1 MPVQPVAPLLAAAFA
16 LLAAAA
22 SPAGSPAAAAVSD
35 QVTRGEYLARVG
47 DCFSCHTAPRGQPL
61 AGGLRMDTPFGA
73 LITPN
78 ITPDDETGIGKWTA
92 DDLYRAMHDGVNK
105 AGQDLYPVM
114 PYTFFTK
121 VTRADVDDIYA
132 YLRTVK
138 PVANRVDVN
147 QLRFPFDI
155 RLTQMAWRELY
166 FTEGTFAP
174 DPKKS
179 AQWNR
184 GAYLVE
190 GLGHCGAC
198 HSPRTILGGIKRGE
212 QLTGAHVDHWFALNL
227 TNDLRRGIGKFSDKQ
242 LVAFLKR
249 GAVKGK
255 TTAVGPMREVVHNSL
270 SYLTDD
276 DLMAIAIYLKSQ
288 PARGAPSPVATSV
301 KPDSKAAHL
310 YLDHCAPCHQAKGIG
325 MPGAIPPLAGNPVV
339 LAPDP
344 SDVLSVVLSGVPAR
358 GGYMAMPSF
367 ASLRNDDLAGI
378 ANYVRTSWGNTAS
391 QPVRA
396 DTVQAIRTAIG
407 PAAMSAPPKPASAK
421 PVAIAATPAPASTPA
436 PTTPPAATMT
446 PVPTTAPAV
455 ATIPAPAKT
464 APATPAPADAA
475 KDAPQRVAQAPAA
488 TNDGW
493 YTADEASKGKALFQ
507 ANCQG
512 CHGSE
517 LGGGVGPALKGAS
530 FAGTWGAKTLG
541 ALVTFEHSK
550 MPLTAPGSLTLPD
563 YQNLAAFIL
572 QQNGLPA
579 GTRPLS
585 SGADNARVLGL
596 K

>member
-1 MPVQPVAPLLAAAFA
+1 
-16 LLAAAA
+16 
-22 SPAGSPAAAAVSD
+22 
-35 QVTRGEYLARVG
+35 
-47 DCFSCHTAPRGQPL
+47 
-61 AGGLRMDTPFGA
+61 MDTQFGA

-138 PVANRVDVN
+138 PVSNRVDVN

-166 FTEGTFAP
+166 FTEGTFVP

-227 TNDLRRGIGKFSDKQ
+227 TGDLRRGIGKFSNKQ

-276 DLMAIAIYLKSQ
+276 DLMAIAVYLKSQ
-288 PARGAPSPVATSV
+288 PARGKPSPSASSF
-301 KPDSKAAHL
+301 KPDAKAAHL

-339 LAPDP
+339 LALDP
-344 SDVLSVVLSGVPAR
+344 SDVLSVVLGGVPAR
-358 GGYMAMPSF
+358 GAYMAMPSF
-367 ASLRNDDLAGI
+367 ASLRNDDIADI

-407 PAAMSAPPKPASAK
+407 PAAMPKPATPAPAKPTSAK
-421 PVAIAATPAPASTPA
+421 PVAVAATPAPASTPA
-436 PTTPPAATMT
+436 SPAATMT
-446 PVPTTAPAV
+446 PAPATAPAA
-455 ATIPAPAKT
+455 ATI
-464 APATPAPADAA
+464 TPARPVPADAA
-475 KDAPQRVAQAPAA
+475 NTTPQRVAQAPAA
-488 TNDGW
+488 STDGW
-493 YTADEASKGKALFQ
+493 YTADEASKGKSLFQ

-517 LGGGVGPALKGAS
+517 LGGGVGPALKGPS
-530 FAGTWGAKTLG
+530 FAGTWGTKTLG
-541 ALVTFEHSK
+541 ALVSFEHSK

-579 GTRPLS
+579 GNRPLS

>member
-1 MPVQPVAPLLAAAFA
+1 MPTPLAVPRILTAAVA

-22 SPAGSPAAAAVSD
+22 SPAAGAASTAVSD
-35 QVTRGEYLARVG
+35 QIKRGEYLARAG
-47 DCFSCHTAPRGQPL
+47 DCFSCHTKPGGQAL

-138 PVANRVDVN
+138 PVSNRVDVN

-227 TNDLRRGIGKFSDKQ
+227 TGDLRRGIGKFSDKQ

-276 DLMAIAIYLKSQ
+276 DLMAIAVYLKSQ
-288 PARGAPSPVATSV
+288 PARGKPSPAASSF
-301 KPDSKAAHL
+301 KPNDKAAHL
-310 YLDHCAPCHQAKGIG
+310 YLSHCAPCHQAKGIG

-344 SDVLSVVLSGVPAR
+344 SDVLSVVLGGVPAR
-358 GGYMAMPSF
+358 GAYMAMPSF
-367 ASLRNDDLAGI
+367 ASLRNDDIANI

-396 DTVQAIRTAIG
+396 DNVQAIRSAIG
-407 PAAMSAPPKPASAK
+407 PAAMPKPVTPAPAK
-421 PVAIAATPAPASTPA
+421 PVAVTATPASTSAPAPTQPSAAMTPAPA
-436 PTTPPAATMT
+436 
-446 PVPTTAPAV
+446 TAPAV
-455 ATIPAPAKT
+455 TTNP

-488 TNDGW
+488 TSDGW

-517 LGGGVGPALKGAS
+517 LGGGVGPALKGPS
-530 FAGTWGAKTLG
+530 FAATWGNKTLG
-541 ALVTFEHSK
+541 ALVSFEHSK

-579 GTRPLS
+579 GSKPLS
-585 SGADNARVLGL
+585 SGADNGRVLGL

>member
-1 MPVQPVAPLLAAAFA
+1 MPAPLAVPRVLTAAVA

-22 SPAGSPAAAAVSD
+22 SLGGTSPATAALSD
-35 QVTRGEYLARVG
+35 QVKRGEYLARAG
-47 DCFSCHTAPRGQPL
+47 DCFSCHTKPGGQPL

-78 ITPDDETGIGKWTA
+78 ITPDIETGIGNWTA

-105 AGQDLYPVM
+105 SGQDLYPVM

-249 GAVKGK
+249 GAVKSK

-276 DLMAIAIYLKSQ
+276 DLMAIAVYLKSQ
-288 PARGAPSPVATSV
+288 PPRGARSPATSSF
-301 KPDSKAAHL
+301 KPDTKAAHL

-344 SDVLSVVLSGVPAR
+344 SDVLSVVLGGVPAR
-358 GGYMAMPSF
+358 GAYMAMPSF
-367 ASLRNDDLAGI
+367 ASLGNDTLADI
-378 ANYVRTSWGNTAS
+378 VNYVRTSWGNTAS
-391 QPVRA
+391 LPVRA

-407 PAAMSAPPKPASAK
+407 PAAAPAPTKR
-421 PVAIAATPAPASTPA
+421 VATTAATAAPAPASTPA
-436 PTTPPAATMT
+436 PTTPTAATMT
-446 PVPTTAPAV
+446 PVPATAPAV
-455 ATIPAPAKT
+455 TKT
-464 APATPAPADAA
+464 PAPATPAPAEAA
-475 KDAPQRVAQAPAA
+475 KDLPQRVAQAPAA
-488 TNDGW
+488 ADGW

-530 FAGTWGAKTLG
+530 FAGTWGKKTLS

>member
-1 MPVQPVAPLLAAAFA
+1 MPPLGFVPVGFATLIALMADVPAMADAAK
-16 LLAAAA
+16 
-22 SPAGSPAAAAVSD
+22 
-35 QVTRGEYLARVG
+35 RGEYLARAG
-47 DCFSCHTAPRGQPL
+47 DCFSCHTTPGGQPL

-78 ITPDDETGIGKWTA
+78 ITPDDETGIGRWSA
-92 DDLYRAMHDGVNK
+92 DDLYRAMHLGVNK

-212 QLTGAHVDHWFALNL
+212 RLTGAHVDHWFALNL

-276 DLMAIAIYLKSQ
+276 DLMAIAVYLKSQ
-288 PARGAPSPVATSV
+288 PARGTPSPAASSF

-344 SDVLSVVLSGVPAR
+344 SDVLSVVLGGVPAR
-358 GGYMAMPSF
+358 GAYMAMPSF
-367 ASLRNDDLAGI
+367 ASLRNDDVAGI
-378 ANYVRTSWGNTAS
+378 VNYVRTSWGNTAS

-407 PAAMSAPPKPASAK
+407 PAAAPAPTK
-421 PVAIAATPAPASTPA
+421 PVVTTASPVATTTPAATTVPAPAAPPA
-436 PTTPPAATMT
+436 MTTTP
-446 PVPTTAPAV
+446 
-455 ATIPAPAKT
+455 
-464 APATPAPADAA
+464 APATPAKDAA
-475 KDAPQRVAQAPAA
+475 QRVAQAPAA
-488 TNDGW
+488 ADGW

-517 LGGGVGPALKGAS
+517 LGGGVGPALKGPS
-530 FAGTWGAKTLG
+530 FAGTWGTKTLG

-579 GTRPLS
+579 GNRPLS

>member
-1 MPVQPVAPLLAAAFA
+1 MPAPLALPRVLTAAMS

-22 SPAGSPAAAAVSD
+22 SPAVIGPAAAALSD
-35 QVTRGEYLARVG
+35 QVKRGEYIARAG
-47 DCFSCHTAPRGQPL
+47 DCFSCHTTPGGQPL

-78 ITPDDETGIGKWTA
+78 ITPDNETGIGLWTP

-138 PVANRVDVN
+138 PVANRVNVN

-174 DPKKS
+174 DPTKS

-184 GAYLVE
+184 GTYLVE

-227 TNDLRRGIGKFSDKQ
+227 TNDLRRGIGKFTDKQ

-288 PARGAPSPVATSV
+288 PARGTPSPATSSF
-301 KPDSKAAHL
+301 KPDTKAAHL

-344 SDVLSVVLSGVPAR
+344 SDVLSVVLGGVPAR
-358 GGYMAMPSF
+358 GAYMAMPSF
-367 ASLRNDDLAGI
+367 ASLRNDDVASI

-407 PAAMSAPPKPASAK
+407 PAAAPANMK
-421 PVAIAATPAPASTPA
+421 PVATAATPAAPAPASRPA
-436 PTTPPAATMT
+436 PTTPPAVTTT
-446 PVPTTAPAV
+446 P
-455 ATIPAPAKT
+455 
-464 APATPAPADAA
+464 APATPAPAEAA
-475 KDAPQRVAQAPAA
+475 KDVPQRVAQAPAA
-488 TNDGW
+488 TTDGW
-493 YTADEASKGKALFQ
+493 YTADEASKGKTLFQ
-507 ANCQG
+507 TNCQG

-517 LGGGVGPALKGAS
+517 LGGGVGPALKGPS
-530 FAGTWGAKTLG
+530 FAGTWGTKTLG

-550 MPLTAPGSLTLPD
+550 MPLTAPGSLTMPD

>member
-1 MPVQPVAPLLAAAFA
+1 MPAPLAAAPVLTA
-16 LLAAAA
+16 AVVLLAVAV
-22 SPAGSPAAAAVSD
+22 SPAVTRPAAAALTD
-35 QVTRGEYLARVG
+35 QTKRGEYLARAG
-47 DCFSCHTAPRGQPL
+47 DCFSCHTKPGGQPF
-61 AGGLRMDTPFGA
+61 AGGLRMDTPFGV

-78 ITPDDETGIGKWTA
+78 ITPDEETGIGQWTA
-92 DDLYRAMHDGVNK
+92 DDLYRAMHLGVNK

-121 VTRADVDDIYA
+121 VTREDVDDIYA

-138 PVANRVDVN
+138 PVSNRIDVN
-147 QLRFPFDI
+147 RLRFPFDI

-198 HSPRTILGGIKRGE
+198 HSPRTVLGGIKRGE
-212 QLTGAHVDHWFALNL
+212 QLTGARVDHWFALNL
-227 TNDLRRGIGKFSDKQ
+227 TGDLRRGIGKFSDTQ

-276 DLMAIAIYLKSQ
+276 DLMAIAVYLKSQ
-288 PARGAPSPVATSV
+288 PARGKPSPAVSSF
-301 KPDSKAAHL
+301 KPNDKAARL
-310 YLDHCAPCHQAKGIG
+310 YLDHCAPCHQAKGVG

-344 SDVLSVVLSGVPAR
+344 SDVLSVVLGGVPAR

-367 ASLRNDDLAGI
+367 ASLRNDDIASI

-396 DTVQAIRTAIG
+396 DNVQAIRAAIG
-407 PAAMSAPPKPASAK
+407 LAAAPATVKPVVAAASPVPASAHAPASK
-421 PVAIAATPAPASTPA
+421 PAPAA
-436 PTTPPAATMT
+436 
-446 PVPTTAPAV
+446 TAP
-455 ATIPAPAKT
+455 
-464 APATPAPADAA
+464 APATPASAA
-475 KDAPQRVAQAPAA
+475 THNAVQRVAQAPAA
-488 TNDGW
+488 TDGW
-493 YTADEASKGKALFQ
+493 YTAEEASKGKALFQ

-517 LGGGVGPALKGAS
+517 LGGGVGPALKGPS
-530 FAGTWGAKTLG
+530 FAATWGNKTLG
-541 ALVTFEHSK
+541 ALVSFEHSK

-563 YQNLAAFIL
+563 YQILAAFIL

>member
-1 MPVQPVAPLLAAAFA
+1 MPPLGFVPVGFA
-16 LLAAAA
+16 TLIALM
-22 SPAGSPAAAAVSD
+22 AAAAVSE
-35 QVTRGEYLARVG
+35 QAKRGEYLARAG
-47 DCFSCHTAPRGQPL
+47 DCFSCHTTPGGQPL

-78 ITPDDETGIGKWTA
+78 ITPDDETGIGRWSA
-92 DDLYRAMHDGVNK
+92 DDLYRAMHLGVNK

-212 QLTGAHVDHWFALNL
+212 RLTGAHVDHWFALNL

-276 DLMAIAIYLKSQ
+276 DLMAIAVYLKSQ
-288 PARGAPSPVATSV
+288 PARGTPSPAASSF

-344 SDVLSVVLSGVPAR
+344 SDVLSVVLGGVPAR
-358 GGYMAMPSF
+358 GAYMAMPSF
-367 ASLRNDDLAGI
+367 ASLRNDDVAGI
-378 ANYVRTSWGNTAS
+378 VNYVRTSWGNTAS

-407 PAAMSAPPKPASAK
+407 PAATPAPMK
-421 PVAIAATPAPASTPA
+421 PVATTASPVPATPA
-436 PTTPPAATMT
+436 PTTPPAATT
-446 PVPTTAPAV
+446 V
-455 ATIPAPAKT
+455 PAPAAPPAMT
-464 APATPAPADAA
+464 TTPAPATPAKDAA
-475 KDAPQRVAQAPAA
+475 QRVAQAPAA
-488 TNDGW
+488 ADGW

-517 LGGGVGPALKGAS
+517 LGGGVGPALKGPS
-530 FAGTWGAKTLG
+530 FAGTWGTKTLG

-579 GTRPLS
+579 GNRPLS

>member
-1 MPVQPVAPLLAAAFA
+1 MPLPLAVPRILTATVA
-16 LLAAAA
+16 LLAVAV
-22 SPAGSPAAAAVSD
+22 SPAAGAASTAASD
-35 QVTRGEYLARVG
+35 QVKRGEYLARAG
-47 DCFSCHTAPRGQPL
+47 DCFSCHTKPGGPAL

-138 PVANRVDVN
+138 PVSNRVDVN

-155 RLTQMAWRELY
+155 RLTQMTWRELY

-227 TNDLRRGIGKFSDKQ
+227 TGDLRRGIGKFSNKQ

-288 PARGAPSPVATSV
+288 PARGKPSPAASSV
-301 KPDSKAAHL
+301 KPDTKAAHL

-344 SDVLSVVLSGVPAR
+344 SDVLSVVLGGVPAR
-358 GGYMAMPSF
+358 GAYMAMPSF
-367 ASLRNDDLAGI
+367 ASLRNDDIASI

-396 DTVQAIRTAIG
+396 DNVQAIRIAIG
-407 PAAMSAPPKPASAK
+407 PAAMPK
-421 PVAIAATPAPASTPA
+421 
-436 PTTPPAATMT
+436 
-446 PVPTTAPAV
+446 
-455 ATIPAPAKT
+455 
-464 APATPAPADAA
+464 PATPAPAKPVAVTATPAPTSAPAPATPPSATTPVVKTPAVTTEPAA
-475 KDAPQRVAQAPAA
+475 PAKETVQRVAQAPAA
-488 TNDGW
+488 STDGW

-517 LGGGVGPALKGAS
+517 LGGGVGPALKGPS
-530 FAGTWGAKTLG
+530 FAGTWGTKTLG
-541 ALVTFEHSK
+541 ALVNFEHSK

-579 GTRPLS
+579 GSKPLS

>member
-1 MPVQPVAPLLAAAFA
+1 MPVPSAACRVVSGAIVMFAAVTQSAAA
-16 LLAAAA
+16 
-22 SPAGSPAAAAVSD
+22 PSD
-35 QVTRGEYLARVG
+35 QAKRGEYLARAG
-47 DCFSCHTAPRGQPL
+47 DCFSCHTKPGGQPF

-78 ITPDDETGIGKWTA
+78 ITPDDETGIGRWTA
-92 DDLYRAMHDGVNK
+92 DDLYRAMHLGVNK

-121 VTRADVDDIYA
+121 VTREDVDNIYA

-138 PVANRVDVN
+138 PVSNRVDVN

-155 RLTQMAWRELY
+155 RLMQIAWRELY

-198 HSPRTILGGIKRGE
+198 HSPRTVLGGIKRGE
-212 QLTGAHVDHWFALNL
+212 QLTGAHIDHWFALNL
-227 TNDLRRGIGKFSDKQ
+227 TGDLRRGIGKFSDKQ

-276 DLMAIAIYLKSQ
+276 DLMAIAVYLKSQ
-288 PARGAPSPVATSV
+288 PARGKPSPAVSSFR
-301 KPDSKAAHL
+301 PDDKAAHL
-310 YLDHCAPCHQAKGIG
+310 YLSHCAPCHQAKGIG

-344 SDVLSVVLSGVPAR
+344 SDVLSVVLGGVPAR

-367 ASLRNDDLAGI
+367 ASLRNDDIASI
-378 ANYVRTSWGNTAS
+378 ANYVRNSWGNTAS

-396 DTVQAIRTAIG
+396 DNVQAIRAAIG
-407 PAAMSAPPKPASAK
+407 LAAAPATVKPVVAAASPVPASAPASK
-421 PVAIAATPAPASTPA
+421 PAPAATAPASSTPASAIAANAE
-436 PTTPPAATMT
+436 
-446 PVPTTAPAV
+446 
-455 ATIPAPAKT
+455 
-464 APATPAPADAA
+464 
-475 KDAPQRVAQAPAA
+475 QRVAQAAVA
-488 TNDGW
+488 STDGW
-493 YTADEASKGKALFQ
+493 YTADEASRGKALFQ

-517 LGGGVGPALKGAS
+517 LGGGVGPALKGPS
-530 FAGTWGAKTLG
+530 FAATWGNKTLG
-541 ALVTFEHSK
+541 ALVSFEHSK

>member
-1 MPVQPVAPLLAAAFA
+1 MPAPLAAAPVLTA
-16 LLAAAA
+16 AVVLLAVAV
-22 SPAGSPAAAAVSD
+22 SPAVTRPAAAALTD
-35 QVTRGEYLARVG
+35 QTKRGEYLARAG
-47 DCFSCHTAPRGQPL
+47 DCFSCHTKPGGQPF
-61 AGGLRMDTPFGA
+61 AGGLRMDTPFGV

-78 ITPDDETGIGKWTA
+78 ITPDEETGIGQWTA
-92 DDLYRAMHDGVNK
+92 DDLYRAMHLGVNK

-121 VTRADVDDIYA
+121 VTREDVDDIYA

-138 PVANRVDVN
+138 PVSNRIDVN
-147 QLRFPFDI
+147 RLRFPFDI

-198 HSPRTILGGIKRGE
+198 HSPRTVLGGIKRGE
-212 QLTGAHVDHWFALNL
+212 QLTGARVDHWFALNL
-227 TNDLRRGIGKFSDKQ
+227 TGDLRRGIGKFSDTQ

-276 DLMAIAIYLKSQ
+276 DLMAIAVYLKSQ
-288 PARGAPSPVATSV
+288 PARGKPSPAVSSF
-301 KPDSKAAHL
+301 KPNDKAARL
-310 YLDHCAPCHQAKGIG
+310 YLDHCAPCHQAKGVG

-344 SDVLSVVLSGVPAR
+344 SDVLSVVLGGVPAR

-367 ASLRNDDLAGI
+367 ASLRNDDIASI

-396 DTVQAIRTAIG
+396 DNVQAIRAAIG
-407 PAAMSAPPKPASAK
+407 LAAAPATVKPVVAAASPVPASAHAPASK
-421 PVAIAATPAPASTPA
+421 PAPAA
-436 PTTPPAATMT
+436 
-446 PVPTTAPAV
+446 TAP
-455 ATIPAPAKT
+455 
-464 APATPAPADAA
+464 APATPASAA
-475 KDAPQRVAQAPAA
+475 THNAVQRVAQAPAA
-488 TNDGW
+488 TDGW
-493 YTADEASKGKALFQ
+493 YTAEEASKGKALFQ

-512 CHGSE
+512 YHGSE
-517 LGGGVGPALKGAS
+517 LGGGVGPALKGPS
-530 FAGTWGAKTLG
+530 FAATWGNKTLG
-541 ALVTFEHSK
+541 ALVSFEHSK

>member
-1 MPVQPVAPLLAAAFA
+1 MPTPLAVPRILTAAVA

-22 SPAGSPAAAAVSD
+22 SPAAGAASTAVSD
-35 QVTRGEYLARVG
+35 QVKRGEYLARAG
-47 DCFSCHTAPRGQPL
+47 DCFSCHTKPGGQAL

-166 FTEGTFAP
+166 FTEGTFVP
-174 DPKKS
+174 DPKMS

-227 TNDLRRGIGKFSDKQ
+227 TGELRRGIGKFSDKQ

-276 DLMAIAIYLKSQ
+276 DLMAIAVYLKSQ
-288 PARGAPSPVATSV
+288 PARGKPSPSASSF
-301 KPDSKAAHL
+301 KADAKAAHL
-310 YLDHCAPCHQAKGIG
+310 YLGHCAPCHQAKGVG

-344 SDVLSVVLSGVPAR
+344 SDVLSIMLSGVPSR
-358 GGYMAMPSF
+358 GAYMAMPSF
-367 ASLRNDDLAGI
+367 ASLRNDDVADI

-407 PAAMSAPPKPASAK
+407 PAAMPAPAKPTSAK
-421 PVAIAATPAPASTPA
+421 PTSAKTVAVAATPAPASTPA
-436 PTTPPAATMT
+436 SPAATMT
-446 PVPTTAPAV
+446 PAPATAPAA
-455 ATIPAPAKT
+455 ATI
-464 APATPAPADAA
+464 TPARPVPADAA
-475 KDAPQRVAQAPAA
+475 TTTPQRVAQAPAA
-488 TNDGW
+488 STDGW
-493 YTADEASKGKALFQ
+493 YTADEASKGKSLFQ

-512 CHGSE
+512 CHGIE
-517 LGGGVGPALKGAS
+517 LGGGVGPALKGPS
-530 FAGTWGAKTLG
+530 FAGTWGTKTLG

>member
-1 MPVQPVAPLLAAAFA
+1 MPVP
-16 LLAAAA
+16 
-22 SPAGSPAAAAVSD
+22 PAATRVVAGAFVLFAAVTQSAGAAPSGD
-35 QVTRGEYLARVG
+35 AKRGEYLARAG
-47 DCFSCHTAPRGQPL
+47 DCFSCHTAPGGQPF

-73 LITPN
+73 LVTPN
-78 ITPDDETGIGKWTA
+78 ITPDDETGIGRWSA
-92 DDLYRAMHDGVNK
+92 DDLYRAMHEGVNK

-121 VTRADVDDIYA
+121 VTRADVNDIYA
-132 YLRTVK
+132 FLRTVK

-166 FTEGTFAP
+166 FTEGTFAA
-174 DPKKS
+174 DPTRS

-227 TNDLRRGIGKFSDKQ
+227 TGDLRRGIGKFSDKQ

-276 DLMAIAIYLKSQ
+276 DLMAMAVYLKSQ
-288 PARGAPSPVATSV
+288 PARGTPSPASSSF

-344 SDVLSVVLSGVPAR
+344 SDVLSVVIGGVPAR
-358 GGYMAMPSF
+358 GAYMAMPSF
-367 ASLRNDDLAGI
+367 ASLRNDDVASI

-396 DTVQAIRTAIG
+396 EAVQTIRTAIG
-407 PAAMSAPPKPASAK
+407 PAAAPAHVKSVATAAS
-421 PVAIAATPAPASTPA
+421 PAPASASQPA
-436 PTTPPAATMT
+436 RTTPPAAATA
-446 PVPTTAPAV
+446 VPA
-455 ATIPAPAKT
+455 APAKDT
-464 APATPAPADAA
+464 A
-475 KDAPQRVAQAPAA
+475 QQLAQAPAA
-488 TNDGW
+488 SDGW
-493 YTADEASKGKALFQ
+493 YTADEAGKGKALFQ

-517 LGGGVGPALKGAS
+517 LGGGVGPALKGPS
-530 FAGTWGAKTLG
+530 FAATWGQKTLG

>member
-1 MPVQPVAPLLAAAFA
+1 MPLPLAATPVLTAA
-16 LLAAAA
+16 VVLLAAAA
-22 SPAGSPAAAAVSD
+22 SAAVTSPAAAALTD
-35 QVTRGEYLARVG
+35 QAKRGEYLARAG
-47 DCFSCHTAPRGQPL
+47 DCFSCHTKPGGQPF

-73 LITPN
+73 LVTPN
-78 ITPDDETGIGKWTA
+78 ITPDDETGIGRWTA

-138 PVANRVDVN
+138 PVSNRVDVN

-166 FTEGTFAP
+166 FTEGTFVP
-174 DPKKS
+174 DPKRS

-227 TNDLRRGIGKFSDKQ
+227 TGDLRRGIGKFSNKQ

-255 TTAVGPMREVVHNSL
+255 TTAIGPMREVVHNSL
-270 SYLTDD
+270 SYLTND
-276 DLMAIAIYLKSQ
+276 DLMAIAVYLKSQ
-288 PARGAPSPVATSV
+288 PARGKPSPAASSF
-301 KPDSKAAHL
+301 KPDTKAAHL

-344 SDVLSVVLSGVPAR
+344 SDVLSVVLGGVPAR
-358 GGYMAMPSF
+358 GAYMAMPSF
-367 ASLRNDDLAGI
+367 ASLRNDDIASI

-396 DTVQAIRTAIG
+396 DNVQAIRTAIG
-407 PAAMSAPPKPASAK
+407 PAAAAPAAVK
-421 PVAIAATPAPASTPA
+421 PVATAARPAPVSAAPSPPAQATPPTATTPA
-436 PTTPPAATMT
+436 VKT
-446 PVPTTAPAV
+446 PAV
-455 ATIPAPAKT
+455 TTEPAAPAK
-464 APATPAPADAA
+464 DAA
-475 KDAPQRVAQAPAA
+475 QRVAQAPAA
-488 TNDGW
+488 STDGW

-517 LGGGVGPALKGAS
+517 LGGGVGPALKGPS

-541 ALVTFEHSK
+541 ALVSFEHSK

-579 GTRPLS
+579 GSKPLS

>member
-1 MPVQPVAPLLAAAFA
+1 MPFPPAVPRTLTAALAVFAAV
-16 LLAAAA
+16 A
-22 SPAGSPAAAAVSD
+22 SPAESPAAAATSD
-35 QVTRGEYLARVG
+35 QIKRGEYLARAG
-47 DCFSCHTAPRGQPL
+47 DCFSCHTNPGGQPL

-78 ITPDDETGIGKWTA
+78 ITPDDETGIGRWSA

-166 FTEGTFAP
+166 FTEGTFVP

-212 QLTGAHVDHWFALNL
+212 KLTGAHVDHWFALNL

-276 DLMAIAIYLKSQ
+276 DLMAIAVYLKSQ
-288 PARGAPSPVATSV
+288 PARGAPSPAASSF
-301 KPDSKAAHL
+301 KPDAKAAHL

-344 SDVLSVVLSGVPAR
+344 SDVLSVVLGGVPAR
-358 GGYMAMPSF
+358 GAYMAMPSF

-378 ANYVRTSWGNTAS
+378 VNYVRTSWGNTAS
-391 QPVRA
+391 QPVRSDA
-396 DTVQAIRTAIG
+396 VQAIRTAIG
-407 PAAMSAPPKPASAK
+407 PAAVPAATK
-421 PVAIAATPAPASTPA
+421 PVAASPASPLASAPASTPA
-436 PTTPPAATMT
+436 PATPPAAATT
-446 PVPTTAPAV
+446 TVPATAPAM
-455 ATIPAPAKT
+455 TTTP
-464 APATPAPADAA
+464 APATPPG
-475 KDAPQRVAQAPAA
+475 RRC
-488 TNDGW
+488 
-493 YTADEASKGKALFQ
+493 KG
-507 ANCQG
+507 
-512 CHGSE
+512 
-517 LGGGVGPALKGAS
+517 
-530 FAGTWGAKTLG
+530 
-541 ALVTFEHSK
+541 
-550 MPLTAPGSLTLPD
+550 
-563 YQNLAAFIL
+563 
-572 QQNGLPA
+572 
-579 GTRPLS
+579 
-585 SGADNARVLGL
+585 
-596 K
+596 

>member
-1 MPVQPVAPLLAAAFA
+1 MPVPPAARAVAGAFVLFAAVIPPAFA
-16 LLAAAA
+16 APSEQAK
-22 SPAGSPAAAAVSD
+22 
-35 QVTRGEYLARVG
+35 RGEYLARAG
-47 DCFSCHTAPRGQPL
+47 DCFSCHTTPGGQPF

-73 LITPN
+73 LVTPN
-78 ITPDDETGIGKWTA
+78 ITPDNETGIGRWTA
-92 DDLYRAMHDGVNK
+92 DDLYRAMHLGVNK

-132 YLRTVK
+132 FLRTVK
-138 PVANRVDVN
+138 PVVNRVDVN

-166 FTEGTFAP
+166 FTEGTFVP
-174 DPKKS
+174 DPTKS

-276 DLMAIAIYLKSQ
+276 DLLAIAVYLKSQ
-288 PARGAPSPVATSV
+288 PARGTPSPAASSY
-301 KPDSKAAHL
+301 KPGSKAAHL

-344 SDVLSVVLSGVPAR
+344 SDVLSVVLGGVPAR
-358 GGYMAMPSF
+358 GAYMAMPSF
-367 ASLRNDDLAGI
+367 ASLGNDDIASL

-396 DTVQAIRTAIG
+396 ETVQAIRTAIG
-407 PAAMSAPPKPASAK
+407 PAAAPPQMKPAA
-421 PVAIAATPAPASTPA
+421 AATPAPAPATASPPARTAPPAATTPA
-436 PTTPPAATMT
+436 ATTPAATTPEMTTPPA
-446 PVPTTAPAV
+446 TTAQDPA
-455 ATIPAPAKT
+455 
-464 APATPAPADAA
+464 
-475 KDAPQRVAQAPAA
+475 QRVAQAPAA
-488 TNDGW
+488 SDGW

-517 LGGGVGPALKGAS
+517 LGGGVGPALKGPS
-530 FAGTWGAKTLG
+530 FAGTWGTKTLG
-541 ALVTFEHSK
+541 ALVAFEHSK

-579 GTRPLS
+579 GNRPLS